1 MLVVFCC
8 VFIKKLYQ
16 DFKSG
21 STGFICKTVISW
33 NWLPV
38 GVVADA
44 AIVSSYVDGYVFV
57 VRTMYKDLCEIRKAM
72 EMLQSVQ
79 EKIAGFVV
87 NDVEGK
93 NDTDHTYGKYGY
105 DYGSRN
111 NK

>member
-1 MLVVFCC
+1 M
-8 VFIKKLYQ
+8 
-16 DFKSG
+16 
-21 STGFICKTVISW
+21 
-33 NWLPV
+33 
-38 GVVADA
+38 ADA

-57 VRTMYKDLCEIRKAM
+57 VRTMYKDLGEIRKAM

-79 EKIAGFVV
+79 GKIARFVV

-111 NK
+111 NE

>member
-1 MLVVFCC
+1 M
-8 VFIKKLYQ
+8 
-16 DFKSG
+16 
-21 STGFICKTVISW
+21 
-33 NWLPV
+33 PV

-57 VRTMYKDLCEIRKAM
+57 VRTMYKDLGEIRKAM

-79 EKIAGFVV
+79 GKIAGFVL

-105 DYGSRN
+105 EYGSRN
-111 NK
+111 NE

>member
-1 MLVVFCC
+1 MCYPY
-8 VFIKKLYQ
+8 KRGNDRWKSKQ
-16 DFKSG
+16 FKSG
-21 STGFICKTVISW
+21 STGF
-33 NWLPV
+33 
-38 GVVADA
+38 
-44 AIVSSYVDGYVFV
+44 SSYVDGYVFV
-57 VRTMYKDLCEIRKAM
+57 VRTMYKDLGEIRKAM

-79 EKIAGFVV
+79 GKIAGFVV